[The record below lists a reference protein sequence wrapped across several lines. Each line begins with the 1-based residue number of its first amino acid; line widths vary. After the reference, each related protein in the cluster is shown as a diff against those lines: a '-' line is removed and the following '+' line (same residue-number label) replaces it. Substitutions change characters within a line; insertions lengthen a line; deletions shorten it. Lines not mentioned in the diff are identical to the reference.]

1 MMLLREKT
9 SVQSTSYDVFLSF
22 LKGADPIHVNICL
35 CEPSEQLEGY
45 TPGFTLVFSCGFG
58 GSRAGK
64 KSIYFSTNHFCVD

>member
-1 MMLLREKT
+1 MFMMLLREKT

-45 TPGFTLVFSCGFG
+45 TPGFNLGFLLRFWWEP
-58 GSRAGK
+58 SWK
-64 KSIYFSTNHFCVD
+64 EIYLFFY